1 MDILNLMK
9 ETHKDMLQEL
19 WDRNLIKIFKNNK
32 IIYMNVCIND
42 FLSSENISYNEFV
55 ILKRVP
61 KRPHQQRCNVLRF
74 IAAYLPDLNEKLWD
88 TKWTEDQ
95 LIDWLNKKN
104 INTLLTPADKHKVI
118 KERKTRELSNKLL
131 AQNKLQAVKALINND
146 AHSRNWH
153 TVK

>member
-61 KRPHQQRCNVLRF
+61 KWPHQQRCNVLRF

-104 INTLLTPADKHKVI
+104 INTLLAPVDNHKVI
-118 KERKTRELSNKLL
+118 KEGKTRKLSNKLL
-131 AQNKLQAVKALINND
+131 AQDKLQAVKALINND